1 MILYYT
7 GRDIRSGTSR
17 DSLVGGTILDTD
29 AGNGGVEYDPA
40 ALAAL
45 VAELRAHHE
54 TAQDLVLAA
63 LREAIH
69 ESVLPPGA
77 RLRQEELSAVFATS
91 RIPVREALR
100 LLEYEGFVTSEPRRG
115 FVVTELDADQLE
127 EVYELRC
134 VLETHAVRAA
144 IPLLTDLDLADLSR
158 LYEEMETADD
168 PDVRL
173 VRRDQFYLRLYSV
186 TARPQLLDLI
196 ARLRKRIPR
205 PLRWKLVRHL
215 HEPHHRRTLFQ
226 AVQNGDADLAASE
239 LESHYRKV
247 IGLLRRFLREA
258 KGQPIGLP

>member
-1 MILYYT
+1 VKIFAAA
-7 GRDIRSGTSR
+7 GT
-17 DSLVGGTILDTD
+17 
-29 AGNGGVEYDPA
+29 NGGADYDAA

-45 VAELRAHHE
+45 VVQLRARHA
-54 TAQDLVLAA
+54 TAQDLALAA

-69 ESVLPPGA
+69 EGVLPPGA
-77 RLRQEELSAVFATS
+77 RLRQEELSAVFDTS

-100 LLEYEGFVTSEPRRG
+100 LLEYEGFVRSEPRRG

-127 EVYELRC
+127 EIYELRLA
-134 VLETHAVRAA
+134 LETHAVRAA
-144 IPLLTDLDLADLSR
+144 IPLLTDLDLAELSQ

-173 VRRDQFYLRLYSV
+173 VKRDLFYLRLYSV
-186 TARPQLLDLI
+186 TARPQLVDLI
-196 ARLRKRIPR
+196 VRLRKRIPR

-215 HEPHHRRTLFQ
+215 HEPNHRRILFQ
-226 AVQNGDADLAASE
+226 AVQNGDADLAAHE

-258 KGQPIGLP
+258 KQQQAAVPD